1 VKDFASTK
9 KIVFSGTKQAIDYV
23 FYLISKL
30 ISNSNKLKS
39 TLASNK
45 VIFDFKGCNH
55 ISLMSCHYLFS
66 LIGKS
71 LENPNGGSIKNIVS
85 QNRKITENMILS
97 MDNKIADMSRKFK
110 YNYKNS

>member
-1 VKDFASTK
+1 VKEFASTK
-9 KIVFSGTKQAIDYV
+9 KIIFSGTKHAIDYV

-30 ISNSNKLKS
+30 IFNSNKLKS
-39 TLASNK
+39 TLASNE

-55 ISLMSCHYLFS
+55 ISLMSCHYLFN

-71 LENPNGGSIKNIVS
+71 LENRNGGSMKNIVS

-97 MDNKIADMSRKFK
+97 MDNKIADMSRKLK
-110 YNYKNS
+110 YN